1 VGEKWVTGVNCWVR
15 VAPSKVPSFGSAR
28 CVSPRPALSL
38 LRSRPLSTLC
48 LATPVARHGFR
59 APSSSLQAR
68 QSLTDGACGSVD
80 PSCGTSRSSRCRRP
94 PPAEAGCG
102 GAHRV
107 TSSPGFDHLCP
118 PRNAAY
124 DSHAALELHGAFR
137 SLPPLRRIEHA
148 ESTTARGL
156 STAVGAGFASPDF
169 VPSPGFRTLLTA
181 CSSARLPGLFHPG
194 SALGVRSS
202 ELSSR
207 PASRGASRRPL
218 PS

>member
-1 VGEKWVTGVNCWVR
+1 M
-15 VAPSKVPSFGSAR
+15 
-28 CVSPRPALSL
+28 SPRPAPSL
-38 LRSRPLSTLC
+38 LGLRPPSTLC
-48 LATPVARHGFR
+48 LATSVARHGLR
-59 APSSSLQAR
+59 APSSSLQTR
-68 QSLTDGACGSVD
+68 QRLKAAVCGSVD

-94 PPAEAGCG
+94 PPAEADCG
-102 GAHRV
+102 GAHGV
-107 TSSPGFDHLCP
+107 TSSSGFDHLCP

-137 SLPPLRRIEHA
+137 SSRPFDASSSRSPRRL
-148 ESTTARGL
+148 GL
-156 STAVGAGFASPDF
+156 SAARHAGFTSPGF
-169 VPSPGFRTLLTA
+169 VPPPGFRTLLTA

-202 ELSSR
+202 ELCSR